1 MRMGKKLACV
11 ITSLLLYASPA
22 VAEVSGNDWRQ
33 YDEHTKAT
41 YLAGVIDTW
50 SRISRNAIE
59 TPPMTDDWLYYRR
72 TTDDLYGRLANCAIL
87 KNMTYEQ
94 LSAIANKYLN
104 AHSEEWSYA
113 MTSLFWFAMR
123 DVCKKPL

>member
-1 MRMGKKLACV
+1 MEALKILKGMRMGKKLACV
-11 ITSLLLYASPA
+11 ITSLLLYATPA
-22 VAEVSGNDWRQ
+22 VAKVSGNEWQQ
-33 YDEHTKAT
+33 YDEHTKAA

-59 TPPMTDDWLYYRR
+59 TPPLTDDWLYYRR

-104 AHSEEWSYA
+104 AHHEEWSDA
-113 MTSLFWFAMR
+113 
-123 DVCKKPL
+123 